1 MIISPHGAFLRII
14 VDLDSCRLVSSR
26 AAPVRC
32 RFKALDVEG
41 LRLTQPPLQRRF
53 VVKVLREAS
62 NEGTLRAFR
71 NAHRFPTL
79 KIFRRPVALRR
90 CLAPGQSRRSDRFR
104 EALNMFVLIR
114 AVTYAALFIGFVL
127 EQYPLGLS
135 VLAGASHVR
144 V

>member
-1 MIISPHGAFLRII
+1 MIISPYGAFLRII

-71 NAHRFPTL
+71 YADCFATL
-79 KIFRRPVALRR
+79 KIVCRPGALR
-90 CLAPGQSRRSDRFR
+90 
-104 EALNMFVLIR
+104 
-114 AVTYAALFIGFVL
+114 
-127 EQYPLGLS
+127 
-135 VLAGASHVR
+135 
-144 V
+144 

>member
-41 LRLTQPPLQRRF
+41 LRLTQPPLQRPF

-62 NEGTLRAFR
+62 NKGTLRAFR
-71 NAHRFPTL
+71 NADRFTTL
-79 KIFRRPVALRR
+79 KIFRQPSALRR
-90 CLAPGQSRRSDRFR
+90 RLAPGQSRQCSPRRIRPSADLMSD
-104 EALNMFVLIR
+104 V
-114 AVTYAALFIGFVL
+114 
-127 EQYPLGLS
+127 
-135 VLAGASHVR
+135 
-144 V
+144 

>member
-1 MIISPHGAFLRII
+1 MVISPYGAFLRII
-14 VDLDSCRLVSSR
+14 VDLGSCRLVSSR

-32 RFKALDVEG
+32 RFKGLDVEG

-71 NAHRFPTL
+71 NVDRFPTF
-79 KIFRRPVALRR
+79 KIFRRPGALRQR
-90 CLAPGQSRRSDRFR
+90 FAPGQPGRSDRFR

-114 AVTYAALFIGFVL
+114 AVTYAALFI
-127 EQYPLGLS
+127 
-135 VLAGASHVR
+135 
-144 V
+144 

>member
-1 MIISPHGAFLRII
+1 MIIPPYGAFLRII

-41 LRLTQPPLQRRF
+41 LRLTHLLLQRRF

-71 NAHRFPTL
+71 YADRFATL
-79 KIFRRPVALRR
+79 KIFRRAGALR
-90 CLAPGQSRRSDRFR
+90 
-104 EALNMFVLIR
+104 
-114 AVTYAALFIGFVL
+114 
-127 EQYPLGLS
+127 
-135 VLAGASHVR
+135 
-144 V
+144 